1 MIIFLSNSQKD
12 LIMTDQL
19 SIAMQMPDDGVQKGS
34 RKQPSSLTSQVAAL
48 DVGDVCSKTVAVDKD
63 SLPTLSA
70 IKKGLS
76 DGAYSSV
83 KGAKNRNGM
92 SAAEFSIETAHTIT
106 TSGQVYAMAIIKRI
120 K

>member
-1 MIIFLSNSQKD
+1 
-12 LIMTDQL
+12 MTDSL
-19 SIAMQMPDDGVQKGS
+19 SIAMKMPDDGVSKGS
-34 RKQPSSLTSQVAAL
+34 RKKPASLTSQIAAL
-48 DVGDVCSKTVAVDKD
+48 EVGECCSKTVEVDKD
-63 SLPTLSA
+63 SLSTLST

-92 SAAEFSIETAHTIT
+92 AAAEFSIETSHTIT
-106 TSGQVYAMAIIKRI
+106 TSGRIFAVAIILRI

>member
-1 MIIFLSNSQKD
+1 
-12 LIMTDQL
+12 MTDQL

-34 RKQPSSLTSQVAAL
+34 RKQPSSLTSQIAAL
-48 DVGDVCSKTVAVDKD
+48 DLGEVCCKMVAVDASDLK
-63 SLPTLSA
+63 SLST

-92 SAAEFSIETAHTIT
+92 SGAEFSIETSHTIT
-106 TSGQVYAMAIIKRI
+106 ASGNVYAVAIIKRM

>member
-1 MIIFLSNSQKD
+1 
-12 LIMTDQL
+12 MTDQI
-19 SIAMQMPDDGVQKGS
+19 SIAMQMPDDGVSKGS
-34 RKQPSSLTSQVAAL
+34 RKQPASLTSQIAAL
-48 DVGDVCSKTVAVDKD
+48 EIGECCSKIVAVDKD
-63 SLPTLSA
+63 FLSSLSS

-92 SAAEFSIETAHTIT
+92 AEAEFSIETSHTIT
-106 TSGQVYAMAIIKRI
+106 ANGHIYAMAIIKRL

>member
-1 MIIFLSNSQKD
+1 
-12 LIMTDQL
+12 MTDEI
-19 SIAMQMPDDGVQKGS
+19 SIAMQMPDDGVRKGS
-34 RKQPSSLTSQVAAL
+34 RKQASSLTSQIAAL
-48 DVGDVCSKTVAVDKD
+48 ELRECCSKIVSVDKD
-63 SLPTLSA
+63 SLSALSA

-92 SAAEFSIETAHTIT
+92 ATSEFSIETSHTIT
-106 TSGQVYAMAIIKRI
+106 ANGHIYAMAIITRI